1 MGDEFL
7 DLLRSGMFGEG
18 DADFSII
25 NKGTDASTVGV
36 CVLGVGGKEGV
47 TDLVV
52 GVEHGAGC
60 GSASSRRV
68 ACSLTCAPKWVV
80 GMAAIVRGDAV
91 GGFNVIMNV
100 LEDFGVKGEDVL
112 WATDGA

>member
-1 MGDEFL
+1 
-7 DLLRSGMFGEG
+7 MFGEG

-25 NKGTDASTVGV
+25 DKGTDASTVGV

-60 GSASSRRV
+60 GSATSGRI

-80 GMAAIVRGDAV
+80 GMAAVIRGNAV

-100 LEDFGVKGEDVL
+100 LEDLRVKEEDIL
-112 WATDGA
+112 GTTDGA